1 MPSRLSAILF
11 PLFPL
16 FLLLAG
22 CKQRPLPSGE
32 VHVEAKRLAAS
43 KARTPEEIAPYDEAL
58 AWHEYEVQAVKAGK
72 LVEKKIRVAHWTVI
86 KGKAVPVN
94 TTLGETAHLK
104 LRPFENTPDLDSLPK
119 RDDLETDLE
128 GLPRFV
134 DVGQALAQA
143 DLPKVTRLDYGGN
156 FSNAMKL
163 YWELRPQ
170 LRLVV
175 TGNSHAAKSVC
186 PGMFWPEENSETPV
200 AFNLTPAGSN
210 NHMQCE
216 LVKHYILP
224 LPKLEWIVWV
234 VSPRNYNKL
243 RVDDKKMKEFFS
255 SPGYLYDQKNSASLW
270 PVPASGKPLT
280 TGQVKAIPVDW
291 IDPWGWEGRQKS
303 LLDPDLAVA
312 KPKLLAE
319 LAEPYFAL
327 DTSALAVLETTLAEA
342 SKKARIL
349 LLSTPNHP
357 VAREALAADPDHTTH
372 DGRKQFVAAMQ
383 AMDTRLERVW
393 YRDFHQDG
401 AHDFK
406 HEEFYDAD
414 HLNRPGSRRMTE
426 MILTWMDE
434 VAKGSAE

>member
-1 MPSRLSAILF
+1 MPPRLRAILLALL
-11 PLFPL
+11 P
-16 FLLLAG
+16 LLAG
-22 CKQRPLPSGE
+22 CKQRALPSGE

-72 LVEKKIRVAHWTVI
+72 LQAKKIRVAHWTVI
-86 KGKAVPVN
+86 KGKAVPVS
-94 TTLGETAHLK
+94 TATGETALLK
-104 LRPFENTPDLDSLPK
+104 LRPFENTPDLESLPK
-119 RDDLETDLE
+119 RDDLELDLE
-128 GLPRFV
+128 GLPRYV

-163 YWELRPQ
+163 YWQLRPQ

-186 PGMFWPEENSETPV
+186 PSMFWPEENSQTPV

-210 NHMQCE
+210 NHLQCE

-234 VSPRNYNKL
+234 VSARNYNKL
-243 RVDDKKMKEFFS
+243 RVDDKKMKEFFA
-255 SPGYLYDQKNSASLW
+255 SPGFLYDQKNHATLW
-270 PVPASGKPLT
+270 PVPSGGKPMSEAE
-280 TGQVKAIPVDW
+280 VRAIPVDW

-303 LLDPDLAVA
+303 LLDRDPAVA

-319 LAEPYFAL
+319 LADPYFELDTTAL
-327 DTSALAVLETTLAEA
+327 DELAATLAEA

-372 DGRKQFVAAMQ
+372 DGRKQFVAAVQ
-383 AMDTRLERVW
+383 AIDAKLDRVW
-393 YRDFHQDG
+393 YRDFDQAG
-401 AHDFK
+401 GHDFK

-414 HLNRPGSRRMTE
+414 HLNRSGSRRMTD

-434 VAKGSAE
+434 VGKSRGQ